1 MSCDQFINVVNFI
14 LTSHLILTH
23 NLVDLWQ
30 PSKKFENL
38 GPDFLTN
45 FRGLSIL
52 NRTKMFKRPVA
63 TFCLGHLFQMITKIY
78 PESFRVIAQKL

>member
-52 NRTKMFKRPVA
+52 KSN
-63 TFCLGHLFQMITKIY
+63 
-78 PESFRVIAQKL
+78 